1 MPIYE
6 YECPNCKI
14 KFEVMR
20 KFSET
25 GGSHCSVCGAEG
37 QRVYCAPFL
46 VFKGPGFYVTDSRT
60 EVDPELE
67 HRKKEKEVAEKAE
80 RGECVTEAK
89 KTETVPEKSVKSDK
103 AEPKEGKK
111 RDSEGK

>member
-1 MPIYE
+1 MPVYE
-6 YECPNCKI
+6 YECPNCKV
-14 KFEVMR
+14 KFEVTR

-25 GGSHCSVCGAEG
+25 GGNLCPTCGAEG

-67 HRKKEKEVAEKAE
+67 HRKKEKEAAEKSE
-80 RGECVTEAK
+80 KGESASEAK
-89 KTETVPEKSVKSDK
+89 KTEPVPEHTSKADK
-103 AEPKEGKK
+103 QEPNSKPSKP
-111 RDSEGK
+111 